1 MLVALSRHRAL
12 LVAIV
17 LAAAAAGFAAP
28 TLAWTH
34 GDDHETSVEHQQYHS
49 PALLQ
54 AHPLPMPARLGF
66 FRPPDAA
73 VSLTVVVASILK
85 VPLTA

>member
-1 MLVALSRHRAL
+1 MLVALARRRSWFI
-12 LVAIV
+12 AII
-17 LAAAAAGFAAP
+17 LAAAVAGLAAP

-66 FRPPDAA
+66 FRSPDAA
-73 VSLTVVVASILK
+73 VSLAVVVASILK
-85 VPLTA
+85 VPLTV